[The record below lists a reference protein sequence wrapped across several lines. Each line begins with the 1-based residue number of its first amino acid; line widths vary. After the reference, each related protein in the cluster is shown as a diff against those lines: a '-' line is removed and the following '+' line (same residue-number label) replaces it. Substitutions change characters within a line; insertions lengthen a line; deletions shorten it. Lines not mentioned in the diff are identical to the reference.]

1 MVGCLSLPSAV
12 TTMRPDPLR
21 YSLRQLE
28 VFTAIADCGTTAAAA
43 EALAMSQSAVS
54 AALNTLE
61 TSYDVS
67 LFDRVGKRLRLNAM
81 GQQLHPR
88 AEALLNEA
96 RQFDAA
102 LSGGASN
109 GDLTIAASFTI
120 ANHVAVDYIAL
131 WLQSYPDARIDI
143 STGNSPDVVT
153 KVLNAEVEL
162 GMIEYHIDHPDL
174 ELIPWLE
181 DELIVFCAPQHQLAQ
196 RDVLTQQDIMTNR
209 WVLREQG
216 SGARLLFDR
225 VFQPLLP
232 SLPVFLEF
240 RHNEP
245 IRRAVEQGLG
255 IGCLS
260 QKVLAAHFANG
271 TLVPLTLPSELRMQ
285 RTFYLCRRR
294 QRYHRPAVLDFSAL
308 CGAANVAH

>member
-1 MVGCLSLPSAV
+1 
-12 TTMRPDPLR
+12 MRNDPLR

-28 VFTAIADCGTTAAAA
+28 VFTAIADHGTTAAAA

-54 AALNTLE
+54 AALNALE
-61 TSYDVS
+61 SSYDVM
-67 LFDRVGKRLRLNAM
+67 LFDRIGKRLRLNPM
-81 GQQLHPR
+81 GQQLQVR

-96 RQFDAA
+96 RQLDTE
-102 LSGGASN
+102 LSGAASN
-109 GDLTIAASFTI
+109 GDLTVAASFTI
-120 ANHVAVDYIAL
+120 ANHLAVDYIAR
-131 WLQSYPDARIDI
+131 WLDSYPDARIEI

-174 ELIPWLE
+174 ELTPWLE
-181 DELIVFCAPQHQLAQ
+181 DELIVFCAPHHELAQ
-196 RDVLTQQDIMTNR
+196 RDVLTQQDILTNR

-225 VFQPLLP
+225 VFRPLLP

-260 QKVLAAHFANG
+260 QKVLAAYFDSG
-271 TLVPLTLPSELRMQ
+271 RLVPLALPNELRMQ

-294 QRYHRPAVLDFSAL
+294 QRYHRPAVLGFSAL
-308 CGAANVAH
+308 CESANIER